1 MAAPSTKAEFKE
13 YCLRQLGAPV
23 LEINVDD
30 DQIDDRIDDALQ
42 YFRERH
48 YDGSERMYLKHQFT
62 EDDVTRFQT
71 QNEVQQTTAPD
82 AAAWENRKNFLEIPE
97 HIFGISKVYGISSNF
112 VRNSLFGLN
121 NQYYLM
127 DLFSYTSG
135 TGLAFG
141 GVDMVNYYMVKQH
154 FETIDMI
161 INTGSLVGYRFN
173 TRADRLYIDIDP
185 DRIVKDQMLII
196 DCMRA
201 LDPATYTQVWDD
213 YFLKKYATA
222 LLKKQWG
229 QNLIKF
235 NGVQLPGGVSIN
247 GMQIYKEACEEID
260 ELMEKSISTFE
271 LPPMDMIG

>member
-1 MAAPSTKAEFKE
+1 MAAPSTKAEFKD

-23 LEINVDD
+23 LEINLDD

-42 YFRERH
+42 YFHERH
-48 YDGSERMYLKHQFT
+48 YDGSEKMYLKHQFT
-62 EDDVTRFQT
+62 DDDVTRFTT
-71 QNEVQQTTAPD
+71 QNEVQSTTAPD

-97 HIFGISKVYGISSNF
+97 HVFGISRVYGISSSF

-161 INTGSLVGYRFN
+161 INTGSLVSYRFN
-173 TRADRLYIDIDP
+173 TRSDRLYIDIDP
-185 DRIVKDQMLII
+185 NRVTKDQFLII
-196 DCMRA
+196 DCERA
-201 LDPATYTQVWDD
+201 LDPSEYTQVWDD
-213 YFLKKYATA
+213 FFLKKYATA

-247 GMQIYKEACEEID
+247 GMQIYKEAEKEID